1 MKISHKV
8 FCLAKLELLT
18 KECPV
23 GSHNIMKIYPR
34 VTGYIPLMDI
44 VYTYKSQKALRFI
57 AIEEDVSTVPGVP
70 YLSFLFII
78 IIMFPFALFF
88 LFDW

>member
-23 GSHNIMKIYPR
+23 GYHIIMKIYPR

-44 VYTYKSQKALRFI
+44 VYT
-57 AIEEDVSTVPGVP
+57 
-70 YLSFLFII
+70 
-78 IIMFPFALFF
+78 
-88 LFDW
+88 